1 MCAGKRGGG
10 ESSGGEAAVN
20 RRGKKSSPHV
30 GGKEKPGPWSWFGR
44 AFTPSSV
51 DVAHPSHPN

>member
-20 RRGKKSSPHV
+20 RKGKKSSPHI
-30 GGKEKPGPWSWFGR
+30 GGKKTKLGLG
-44 AFTPSSV
+44 V
-51 DVAHPSHPN
+51 GLGGH